1 MGIIRLR
8 PFRTADDLATAV
20 AEVLQQNLARSFG
33 RPHAVMLSGGDTPFP
48 AYEELMRRR
57 CRASDD
63 GYVCFSDE
71 RFVSEDSPES
81 NFGRIRPV
89 LDALRLP
96 PERTIRGKFEGE
108 LKASAGQY
116 DRALK
121 QFIKSGGRLT
131 LGLLGLGSDGHTAS
145 LFGEKDL
152 MRGKGAYAVAIPRKE
167 KPDRI
172 SVTPDLLKRFETL
185 IFLAVGDG
193 KRDIVNRLLKDPT
206 LVTAGLAVQGAPC
219 VQVWQA

>member
-1 MGIIRLR
+1 MGTIRLR
-8 PFRTADDLATAV
+8 KFRSADDLAIAV
-20 AEVLQQNLARSFG
+20 AEVLQQNLSRSFG
-33 RPHAVMLSGGDTPFP
+33 RAHAVMLSGGDTPFP
-48 AYEELMRRR
+48 SYQELMRKR
-57 CRASDD
+57 CRCSDD

-71 RFVSEDSPES
+71 RFVHEDSPES
-81 NFGRIRPV
+81 NFGRISPV
-89 LDALRLP
+89 LEAIRLP
-96 PERTIRGKFEGE
+96 PERTIRVKPEGE
-108 LKASAGQY
+108 LKAAAKLY
-116 DRALK
+116 DHALK
-121 QFIKSGGRLT
+121 HYVRSGGRLT

-152 MRGKGAYAVAIPRKE
+152 ARGQGAYAVAIPRKE

-206 LVTAGLAVQGAPC
+206 QVTAGLAVQEASS
-219 VQVWQA
+219 VQIWQA